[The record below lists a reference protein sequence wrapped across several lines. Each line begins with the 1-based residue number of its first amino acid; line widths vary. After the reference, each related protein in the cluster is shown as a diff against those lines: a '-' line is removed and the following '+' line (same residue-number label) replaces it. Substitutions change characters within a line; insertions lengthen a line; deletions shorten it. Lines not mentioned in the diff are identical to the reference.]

1 MLMFHVMRRV
11 LPLLPGSSGVIGLM
25 GEPALLALPPTVTA
39 LLILVHDWQIRRRVG
54 LAAWPSDGFARHVLV
69 DDMARLLCLTLIGLP
84 LFFIGTQLRTALV
97 GA

>member
-1 MLMFHVMRRV
+1 MFHVLRRV
-11 LPLLPGSSGVIGLM
+11 LPLLPALSGVIGLM
-25 GEPALLALPPTVTA
+25 GQPALLALPPTLTA
-39 LLILVHDWQIRRRVG
+39 SLILVHDWQIRRRVG

-84 LFFIGTQLRTALV
+84 LFLLGTALRTALL